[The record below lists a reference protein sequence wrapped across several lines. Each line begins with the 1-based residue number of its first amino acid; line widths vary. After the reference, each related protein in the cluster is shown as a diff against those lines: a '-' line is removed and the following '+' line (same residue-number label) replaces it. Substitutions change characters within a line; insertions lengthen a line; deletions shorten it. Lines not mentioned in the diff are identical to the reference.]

1 MKKNNNMTYQEA
13 VKELET
19 IVGQIEKEDIPV
31 DELLQKVKRSSELIR
46 YCQNKLTQTE
56 EEVGQVLQN
65 MKKETGSPDNA
76 KNEEAPENQ
85 EEKKN
90 SIEAEEPPEEP
101 QD

>member
-65 MKKETGSPDNA
+65 MKKETDSPDNA

-85 EEKKN
+85 EEKKD
-90 SIEAEEPPEEP
+90 SIEAEEPPAEP